1 MATFLRP
8 LSYKYQWLY
17 NTITRLSTLTVGGE
31 TRFRQLAL
39 KNLPIDNNPKILDL
53 CCGAGQ
59 TTKFLIQY
67 SDQVTGLDL
76 SPEAIARAKANVPA
90 ASYVICP
97 AEKMT
102 LPDNSFDI
110 VHCSVAMHEM
120 DTVTLEQIFREI
132 YRVLKPGG
140 TFTFIDLHQP
150 TNPLFIPGLYTFMFL
165 VETETSWQLIRT
177 NLQEK
182 LQGTGFTN
190 LKQELYAGGSL
201 QVIQTQKPKP

>member
-17 NTITRLSTLTVGGE
+17 DTITRLSALTVGGE

-39 KNLPIDNNPKILDL
+39 KDLPTENNPKILDL

-59 TTKFLIQY
+59 TTKFLTQY
-67 SDQVTGLDL
+67 SNQVTGLDL
-76 SPEAIARAKANVPA
+76 SPMAIARAQKNVPA
-90 ASYVICP
+90 ANYVTCP

-110 VHCSVAMHEM
+110 VHSSVAMHEM
-120 DTVTLEQIFREI
+120 DTVKLEQIFSEV

-140 TFTFIDLHQP
+140 IFTFIDLHQP
-150 TNPLFIPGLYTFMFL
+150 HNPIFLPGLYTFMYLF
-165 VETETSWQLIRT
+165 ETDTSWQLIRT
-177 NLQEK
+177 DLNEK
-182 LQGTGFTN
+182 LQTTGFTP

-201 QVIQTQKPKP
+201 QVIQTQKPRP

>member
-17 NTITRLSTLTVGGE
+17 DTITRLSALTVGGE

-39 KNLPIDNNPKILDL
+39 KNLPTENNPNILDL

-59 TTKFLIQY
+59 TTKFLTQY

-76 SPEAIARAKANVPA
+76 SPVAIARAKENVPA
-90 ASYVICP
+90 ANYVTCP
-97 AEKMT
+97 AENMT
-102 LPDNSFDI
+102 LPDNRFDI
-110 VHCSVAMHEM
+110 VHSSVAMHEM
-120 DTVTLEQIFREI
+120 DTVKLEQIFKEV

-150 TNPLFIPGLYTFMFL
+150 RNPIFIPGLYTFMYLF
-165 VETETSWQLIRT
+165 ETDTAWELIRT
-177 NLQEK
+177 DLNKK
-182 LQGTGFTN
+182 LQTTGFTA
-190 LKQELYAGGSL
+190 LTQELYAGGSL
-201 QVIQTQKPKP
+201 QVIQTQKPQP